1 MKGTIFALAS
11 VAALA
16 ACGGP
21 QGGGKDEGGEAT
33 TATAAASGWDA
44 TNACA
49 RLDKAALGAALGDT
63 VTETNLGLVH
73 QATAVEAATSE
84 CTYRLASGGDATLM
98 TRWSPLADNT
108 PASIAQTRKATAAA
122 VSAFSDKPVEDVPG
136 LGKAAFFVPGIN
148 QMNVFLDERRFVI
161 LTIGS
166 APRDRAKD
174 IAADLVGTISR

>member
-73 QATAVEAATSE
+73 QATAVEAAI
-84 CTYRLASGGDATLM
+84 
-98 TRWSPLADNT
+98 
-108 PASIAQTRKATAAA
+108 ASISTTPNDSPESDGAQNTSAALIRAT
-122 VSAFSDKPVEDVPG
+122 FSRSEMRPSHSMRTSP
-136 LGKAAFFVPGIN
+136 A
-148 QMNVFLDERRFVI
+148 
-161 LTIGS
+161 
-166 APRDRAKD
+166 
-174 IAADLVGTISR
+174 